1 MNRDEEKMSTPCIAG
16 KRQVEVVGQKK
27 KKKKG
32 QTCPRREGDTQR
44 QKTQTAGSTPV
55 VSHSFLA
62 PAAVAVA
69 VAVATACTSS
79 HTHT

>member
-27 KKKKG
+27 EKG

-69 VAVATACTSS
+69 PASTSS